1 MIKFHEKKNSEIIVN
16 SIINKIISLSITQS
30 INTKFNRKI
39 PEKCFSYVKESIN
52 NFINLFY
59 IFYDREEERNIKE
72 KEIFKSEIEGIEND
86 NNNKVKDFDI
96 SSDKNNSF
104 LDNIF
109 YNNSYNLTE
118 NNWDLM
124 DEPVSSN
131 LDRYATTLIKFEER
145 NLGIESKYKINQ
157 EKIIEEDENNYDE
170 NKNTQNIQKRSSKL
184 KYTIIN

>member
-16 SIINKIISLSITQS
+16 SIINKVISLSITQS

-104 LDNIF
+104 LSNIF
-109 YNNSYNLTE
+109 Y
-118 NNWDLM
+118 
-124 DEPVSSN
+124 
-131 LDRYATTLIKFEER
+131 F
-145 NLGIESKYKINQ
+145 
-157 EKIIEEDENNYDE
+157 IIVY
-170 NKNTQNIQKRSSKL
+170 
-184 KYTIIN
+184 